1 MDSASLRA
9 VSLWLVLLLSTF
21 ATSLLVPSVPTL
33 SRGRTSSSGRRSSI
47 RTAVVMSGPTYT
59 PPSDPPFSPETL
71 AALESKGLEV
81 RGLSEAN
88 LPKAVEIETASYPED
103 EAASPENMRFRRAN
117 AGEFFLEATLKTA
130 VSNGCKRHTHAPLT
144 GMYTIA
150 HH

>member
-1 MDSASLRA
+1 MTNTRK
-9 VSLWLVLLLSTF
+9 
-21 ATSLLVPSVPTL
+21 
-33 SRGRTSSSGRRSSI
+33 
-47 RTAVVMSGPTYT
+47 T
-59 PPSDPPFSPETL
+59 PHNEQ
-71 AALESKGLEV
+71 V

-117 AGEFFLEATLKTA
+117 AGDFFLEATLKTA
-130 VSNGCKRHTHAPLT
+130 VSIGCKRHTHAPLT